1 MAGRIAYYGN
11 IATQG
16 LVLDLDAAIQ
26 GSYPKTGSTWFDIS
40 NNGNN
45 GTLISGSLYD
55 PTVFGNVTFNGSAS
69 YVQFPVNNFPSGNA
83 DLSFNSWVKWN
94 GDGVNNGDFII
105 GYGNDTAA
113 NKVPLMLID
122 PNKKAKFEFGSSAG
136 VVTSSFDI
144 PTGSWT
150 SITATYNR
158 SFNTLYV
165 NGTPVGNRVYR
176 EASIEPNGFNGLN
189 GALGALF
196 STFGNVA
203 GPGTTRRYGT
213 FNGNIAVAQVYNIPL
228 SQFQVWQNF
237 NAYKS
242 RYGIPDIVTD
252 GLVLNL
258 DAGNPYS
265 YLSGSS
271 GTTWTNTVAV
281 SSSISGTLVNGPVYS
296 NGAITFD
303 GTNDYVSLPNNIS
316 SSISS
321 TTTLSFWLYRST
333 VFNTTS
339 TGEYFFDLYQNDNN
353 RGTVYF
359 SNDSLYEGRLGN
371 VIVDGGAITGR
382 VYTQQNSWPVGWY
395 NIVAVRAPSNY
406 KIYVNGV
413 DMPLITLA
421 NTAARAFPA
430 APLYS
435 NLAAAYYS
443 TLGIYAFLKGNISN
457 VLAYNRT
464 LSSTEITQNFNAL
477 RGRYGI

>member
-16 LVLDLDAAIQ
+16 LVLNLDAAIQ

-69 YVQFPVNNFPSGNA
+69 YVQFPVNSFPSGNA
-83 DLSFNSWVKWN
+83 DLSFNSWIKWN
-94 GDGVNNGDFII
+94 GDGINNGDFII

-113 NKVPLMLID
+113 NKVPLILID
-122 PNKKAKFEFGSSAG
+122 PNKKARFEFGSSAG

-165 NGTPVGNRVYR
+165 NGSPVGNRAYN
-176 EASIEPNGFNGLN
+176 AAGIEPNGFNGLN

-203 GPGTTRRYGT
+203 GPGTTNRYGT

-271 GTTWTNTVAV
+271 GTTWTNTVAA
-281 SSSISGTLVNGPVYS
+281 SSSISGSLVNGTTYS
-296 NGAITFD
+296 NGAMVFD
-303 GTNDYVSLPNNIS
+303 GVDDYIEVPNNVALNSNIGTIS
-316 SSISS
+316 VWFKS
-321 TTTLSFWLYRST
+321 TTTAGRSAVLIGKTDSVGSYNGINILTSGTEIYGQVKGSSDQIISGSLLSQNTWYNFTLTYSSGISYSSYLNGSLIGTNTLTSFTFSTQPLRIARSLDSFW
-333 VFNTTS
+333 TTYK
-339 TGEYFFDLYQNDNN
+339 GQ
-353 RGTVYF
+353 V
-359 SNDSLYEGRLGN
+359 SNAM
-371 VIVDGGAITGR
+371 I
-382 VYTQQNSWPVGWY
+382 
-395 NIVAVRAPSNY
+395 
-406 KIYVNGV
+406 
-413 DMPLITLA
+413 
-421 NTAARAFPA
+421 
-430 APLYS
+430 
-435 NLAAAYYS
+435 
-443 TLGIYAFLKGNISN
+443 
-457 VLAYNRT
+457 YNRA
-464 LSSTEITQNFNAL
+464 LSAAEVQQNFNAL